1 MLKGEKFQE
10 NPLGPGHQ
18 VSLHPQ
24 GAFPLL

>member
-10 NPLGPGHQ
+10 KPLGPGHQ
-18 VSLHPQ
+18 VLLHPQ